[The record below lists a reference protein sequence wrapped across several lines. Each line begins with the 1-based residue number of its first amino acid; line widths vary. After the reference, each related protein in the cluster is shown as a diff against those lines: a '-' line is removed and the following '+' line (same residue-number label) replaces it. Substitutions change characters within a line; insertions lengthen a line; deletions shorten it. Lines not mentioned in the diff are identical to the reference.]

1 MMPDDLE
8 FQFGIEAEYLL
19 ADATTYRPLVHG
31 ELSFAP
37 LNDLLESITVDDLPS
52 VAGLMPQPPHRRVMP
67 YVVEGYHLPDPFAA
81 DPTLLP
87 KGIEIRTPVCRT
99 IEETV
104 DVLGELYG
112 RLRRRLAEA
121 GFVPVALAHH
131 PYDDRFEGPQ
141 GARSESAWRWAMQ
154 AMLTYGPDVNIGLP
168 PERFAKLDIA
178 DLFAKVNYYA
188 PAMTLLSLA
197 APLHQA
203 HLWSYRGR
211 IGKSL
216 RTFRRSTV
224 GQALELHPR
233 QPGRLEFKC
242 FDMSNRADDFRA
254 YLALWT
260 AVLLDE
266 SLRGRSDEA
275 TRHYELQTAAVEG
288 LQNAALR
295 DRAAELLDRSTVT
308 LERHAVNP
316 RLLAPLSE
324 RLRRNR
330 LPADELIERIEHGA
344 TIEEVLKDLAEFVDG
359 PAMTLNGSD
368 GRNGA
373 ASRLSPAH
381 VYLQAESLP

>member
-1 MMPDDLE
+1 MMPDDLG
-8 FQFGIEAEYLL
+8 FHFGIEAEYLL
-19 ADATTYRPLVHG
+19 ADAATYRPLAHG

-37 LNDLLESITVDDLPS
+37 LNDLLESIAVDDLPS

-67 YVVEGYHLPDPFAA
+67 YVVEGYHLPDPYAA

-87 KGIEIRTPVCRT
+87 KGIEIRTPVCHT
-99 IEETV
+99 IEETIR
-104 DVLGELYG
+104 VLGELYG

-121 GFVPVALAHH
+121 GLMPVALAHH

-154 AMLTYGPDVNIGLP
+154 AMLTYGPDVNVGLP
-168 PERFAKLDIA
+168 QEQFAKLNVA

-197 APLHQA
+197 APLHQG

-224 GQALELHPR
+224 GQALELHPE

-260 AVLLDE
+260 AVLLDD
-266 SLRGRSDEA
+266 SLCGRSDEA

-295 DRAAELLDRSTVT
+295 DRATELLDRSAAT
-308 LERHAVNP
+308 LERHAINP
-316 RLLAPLSE
+316 RLLSPLCE

-344 TIEEVLKDLAEFVDG
+344 TIEGVLRDLAEFVDR
-359 PAMTLNGSD
+359 PATVLNGD
-368 GRNGA
+368 GGRSGA
-373 ASRLSPAH
+373 ANGRPAARS
-381 VYLQAESLP
+381 QPPAESLS